1 MRSREDERGRMDL
14 VHKAVIPTNVKAARE
29 AAEQVVAR
37 AEACGY
43 SPESVFAI
51 KLALEEAL
59 MNAIKHGNRRDPD
72 KRVRLEYSVNP
83 AQVRISVVDQGNGFD
98 PAAVPDPT
106 ADENLEC
113 PTGRGIM
120 LMRAYMD
127 HVEFSDSG
135 SAVQM
140 VKYNS

>member
-1 MRSREDERGRMDL
+1 MGL
-14 VHKAVIPTNVKAARE
+14 VQQADISTDMTAARKL
-29 AAEQVVAR
+29 AEQVVAR
-37 AEACGY
+37 AQACGY
-43 SPESVFAI
+43 SAEAVFAI

-72 KRVRLEYSVNP
+72 KRVHVEYSVD
-83 AQVRISVVDQGNGFD
+83 AKQVDISVTDQGRGFD
-98 PAAVPDPT
+98 PAEVPDPT

-127 HVEFSDSG
+127 HVEFNQSG
-135 SAVQM
+135 NAVRM
-140 VKYNS
+140 IKYSS

>member
-1 MRSREDERGRMDL
+1 MGL
-14 VHKAVIPTNVKAARE
+14 VQKTDIPTDMKAARE
-29 AAEQVVAR
+29 LAEQVVTQ
-37 AEACGY
+37 AEDCGY
-43 SPESVFAI
+43 SPEVVFAI

-72 KRVRLEYSVNP
+72 KRVHVEYSVDSKR
-83 AQVRISVVDQGNGFD
+83 AEIRIVDQGEGFD
-98 PAAVPDPT
+98 PTDVPDPT

-127 HVEFSDSG
+127 HVEFSAQG
-135 SAVQM
+135 NTVRM
-140 VKYNS
+140 IKNNR